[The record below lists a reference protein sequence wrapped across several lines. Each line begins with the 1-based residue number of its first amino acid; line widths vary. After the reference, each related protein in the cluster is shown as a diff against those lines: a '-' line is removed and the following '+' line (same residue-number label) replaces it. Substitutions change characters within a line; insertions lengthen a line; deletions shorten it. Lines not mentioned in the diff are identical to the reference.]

1 MSYISDLRKVIG
13 HDVIMTVGCGVVIE
27 NDQGEILLQ
36 KRSDTGEWCIP
47 GGAMELYE
55 TYEEA
60 AIREVREEVGI
71 EAKNL
76 RLFGLYSGNERVI
89 HYPNR
94 DIVYPLA
101 VIFITNKYSGEIS
114 DTDSEVE
121 EHRFFKKE
129 KLPENLFAPDCR
141 IIKDW
146 SEGSYRKEIILC

>member
-1 MSYISDLRKVIG
+1 
-13 HDVIMTVGCGVVIE
+13 
-27 NDQGEILLQ
+27 
-36 KRSDTGEWCIP
+36 
-47 GGAMELYE
+47 MELYE

-94 DIVYPLA
+94 DIVYSLA

-114 DTDSEVE
+114 DTDFEVE
-121 EHRFFKKE
+121 EHRFFKKDHL
-129 KLPENLFAPDCR
+129 LPVCLSPRPVRAT
-141 IIKDW
+141 
-146 SEGSYRKEIILC
+146 GSQPLCTPVVR